1 MGGRLC
7 CPIALSPHVTS
18 PQLKSRVRVRVRLGR
33 RNLGRQGDG
42 ATQPTFN
49 VC

>member
-1 MGGRLC
+1 MGVRLC
-7 CPIALSPHVTS
+7 RPIALSPHVTS
-18 PQLKSRVRVRVRLGR
+18 PQLKSRVRVRLGV
-33 RNLGRQGDG
+33 RNLGRKGDG

>member
-1 MGGRLC
+1 MGVRLC
-7 CPIALSPHVTS
+7 RPIALSPHVKS
-18 PQLKSRVRVRVRLGR
+18 PQLNSRVRVRLGR